1 MYFITPTIVQW
12 CDVFTRDRYKN
23 IFVDSLNYCITAK
36 GLRVHAW
43 VLMTNHAH
51 LIISTES
58 EKMEH
63 ILRDL
68 KKFTAK
74 AIVTEIRE
82 NGMES
87 RDWLLR
93 TFEYEGKRNSNNVEI
108 QFWQHNNHPI
118 ELWNDMMLKQKF
130 KYIHENPVRAGFVAS
145 PEHWLYSS
153 AVDYA
158 GGIGFVKIEKVLDPI
173 FDL

>member
-1 MYFITPTIVQW
+1 MKKWLI
-12 CDVFTRDRYKN
+12 
-23 IFVDSLNYCITAK
+23 
-36 GLRVHAW
+36 GLRC
-43 VLMTNHAH
+43 
-51 LIISTES
+51 
-58 EKMEH
+58 
-63 ILRDL
+63 
-68 KKFTAK
+68 AK
-74 AIVTEIRE
+74 PAPLGVTEIRE

-158 GGIGFVKIEKVLDPI
+158 GGIGLVKIEKVLDPI